1 MRIIIEDEVTTGKN
15 NFFAVPFKTF
25 KFQSLPTRK
34 FIIPF
39 QQREY
44 DWPEG
49 TSINELLVDLDQHL
63 LNLPPGGVPIPPD
76 PVTNSNYYYSGTIL
90 CENQNNDTLKL
101 IDGQQRITTVYLL
114 NFTAYLLS
122 KLRFYTIPPM
132 TPARYQRELT
142 NRFNAFTKWEARCFI
157 KNGLTEDLAD
167 LDDEETEN
175 NENTPTKKKKKI
187 TPDNDLNSVNKSIL
201 NRIGDKK
208 NSPKDNYWLYLDPR
222 LAFSDTAV
230 ITPIFLDAI
239 HDAEIKTKNDILT
252 FSFKKGNPYSAG
264 LNVIIKHLNDKIA
277 DPKPNIDESISTMLE
292 YIEYYISHLAMT
304 CILSENENDSFMLF
318 EILNERGQDITAL
331 DLLKNL
337 IKEREQIPGTTTI
350 TDFSP
355 RWRDIKKNVKNTGAR
370 GKADSNFVKFLIRSE
385 SNSAEKKQ
393 ITYLRT
399 NTVGGLRHSIFC
411 NESIS
416 HFFLRLQKCSEIIN
430 EIHVNAT
437 QDPTT
442 NCSPFDNDKH
452 TCFQYATFMRMI
464 GYDWGQQ
471 VIIGSNILYLVSSN
485 YSYPPLNPSL
495 SLNDNHQNNWKQ
507 TNSNSVN
514 PDLKHFQRFLGD
526 IMLKIGL
533 IGVVNKLSSN
543 ELPTCSKAI
552 LDKIIQHTSIYG
564 VNCATPVNLRLL
576 MNEIISVSNTII
588 SIKQKNEFKNRLISD
603 FLADSGPK
611 KNIAKIILYL
621 IYTRTFTPTFNCPE
635 LEHFEPNKEKVT
647 GPPYYNKG
655 DRSIMVNR
663 LGNFFLIDRVLNSN
677 FSNKPIHEKLE
688 LARTVYATNSMILT
702 NLFQNVDFNRIPRVL
717 TDPIHGILPE
727 IKKAI
732 TDPPNPDDSFDL
744 NNTPTEIF
752 FNRRTELMSNLA
764 TNYIFDYSHFIHTN
778 TAY

>member
-63 LNLPPGGVPIPPD
+63 LNLPAGGIPIPPD
-76 PVTNSNYYYSGTIL
+76 PETNSNYYYSGTIL

-101 IDGQQRITTVYLL
+101 IDGQQRITTLYLL
-114 NFTAYLLS
+114 NFTAYLLT

-132 TPARYQRELT
+132 TSSRYQRELT
-142 NRFNAFTKWEARCFI
+142 NRFNTFTKWEARCFI
-157 KNGLTEDLAD
+157 KNGLTDDLTD
-167 LDDEETEN
+167 LDDEETED
-175 NENTPTKKKKKI
+175 NENSTSQKKKI
-187 TPDNDLNSVNKSIL
+187 KTLDEDLNSVNKSIL

-208 NSPKDNYWLYLDPR
+208 NSPTDNYWIYLEPR
-222 LAFSDTAV
+222 LAFSDTVV
-230 ITPIFLDAI
+230 ITPRFHDAI
-239 HDAEIKTKNDILT
+239 YRAEIQTKNDFLT
-252 FSFKKGNPYSAG
+252 FSFLKDNPYSAG
-264 LNVIIKHLNDKIA
+264 LNAIIKHLNDKVA

-292 YIEYYISHLAMT
+292 CIEYYISHLAMT
-304 CILSENENDSFMLF
+304 CIISENENDSFMLF

-337 IKEREQIPGTTTI
+337 IKEREQIPGTTAI
-350 TDFSP
+350 DDFSP
-355 RWRDIKKNVKNTGAR
+355 RWRDIKINVKNTGAR

-385 SNSAEKKQ
+385 SNRAEKKQ

-399 NTVGGLRHSIFC
+399 NTQGGLRASIFC

-430 EIHVNAT
+430 ELHSNST
-437 QDPTT
+437 QDAST

-471 VIIGSNILYLVSSN
+471 VIIGSNILHLVSSN
-485 YSYPPLNPSL
+485 YSCPPLNTSL

-507 TNSNSVN
+507 TNSNPGN

-543 ELPTCSKAI
+543 ELPTCSKTI
-552 LDKIIQHTSIYG
+552 LEKIIHHTSTHG
-564 VNCATPVNLRLL
+564 VNCASPVNLRLL
-576 MNEIISVSNTII
+576 MNEIITVSNTII
-588 SIKQKNEFKNRLISD
+588 NTTQKNEFNNRLISD

-621 IYTRTFTPTFNCPE
+621 IYTRIFTPTFNCPE
-635 LEHFEPNKEKVT
+635 LEHFEPNRERVT

-663 LGNFFLIDRVLNSN
+663 LGNFFLIDKALNSH
-677 FSNKPIHEKLE
+677 FSNKPIYEKLE
-688 LARTVYATNSMILT
+688 LARNVYSTNPMILT
-702 NLFQNVDFNRIPRVL
+702 NLFQNVDFTLIPLVQL
-717 TDPIHGILPE
+717 DPIHGNLPE
-727 IKKAI
+727 IKRAI
-732 TDPPNPDDSFDL
+732 VDPPTLDDSFDL
-744 NNTPTEIF
+744 NNTPTETF
-752 FNRRTELMSNLA
+752 FDRRTELMSKLA
-764 TNYIFDYSHFIHTN
+764 TDYIFNSSNFINTN
-778 TAY
+778 SAY